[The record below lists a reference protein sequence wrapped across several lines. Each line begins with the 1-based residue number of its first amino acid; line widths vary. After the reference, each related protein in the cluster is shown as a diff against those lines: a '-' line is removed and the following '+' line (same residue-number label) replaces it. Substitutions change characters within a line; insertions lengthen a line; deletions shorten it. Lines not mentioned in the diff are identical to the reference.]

1 MLLRRAQHARG
12 GMDAGSDVVVVTV
25 AGLADEVPVGVVHEH
40 RVQRELPVPAD
51 QHRMAAAVQLRC
63 PVQAVVEPDPVLAD
77 GTDLLL
83 QHHQRQLVQV
93 HARPPAFQEHL
104 ARRTSMQMPD
114 AVRALRVGVE
124 PQGKHIEGFFQRK
137 RASAHLFMEFLV
149 ELLVPAQPRGLV
161 GDVPARIGRREHFQA
176 VHGPEKALN
185 RLGLPVIRPGMDG
198 FDSKVLV
205 QSAGN
210 DRASGIP
217 DLSQER
223 FLRKILAMPALEEPR
238 PERLAV
244 VDVHNAREF
253 PQRDAGPPEGA
264 GDTGHVLRRHHFPA

>member
-1 MLLRRAQHARG
+1 MPVSELDGFRQAPLLLRRAQHARG

-114 AVRALRVGVE
+114 AVRALRVGAE
-124 PQGKHIEGFFQRK
+124 PEGKDVKGLFQGK
-137 RASAHLFMEFLV
+137 RATAHLLVQLLV
-149 ELLVPAQPRGLV
+149 ELFVAVQARGLV

-198 FDSKVLV
+198 FDG
-205 QSAGN
+205 QIFIQAAGGH
-210 DRASGIP
+210 RA
-217 DLSQER
+217 
-223 FLRKILAMPALEEPR
+223 
-238 PERLAV
+238 
-244 VDVHNAREF
+244 
-253 PQRDAGPPEGA
+253 AGVPNQP
-264 GDTGHVLRRHHFPA
+264 